1 MSGVTFAD
9 VETFGGLKELYD
21 EDSHY
26 QQHIENS
33 LYNYVDKAGSDVEM
47 DGKNWNVYAK
57 FALNESY
64 AGLTPEQRL
73 PQSGVNKGV
82 FAQYGVK
89 LSYSTLEGSTF
100 ALTRGHAGGRINGKE
115 MDELVKDT
123 YMSMLTNIDYDLYG
137 NGRGYRVTIETAVA
151 AAASFVSVSS
161 IRIRPGMIFDWF
173 NSALTVKRGSIKI
186 ADKGTD
192 RMNRTTYIDS
202 TFGTGAVPTG
212 AAADDVLVVYGAL
225 DAGEPSDGRFAAG
238 FQRLTDNTVSLG
250 GLSSG
255 TYAWWA
261 ATNVNAG
268 GANPSEMLLQQHID
282 QMYQISGLYP
292 NRMVFNPSWKR
303 AYMEPFL
310 NQRRFTSN
318 NYDTGMSS
326 ISFSAVKMGES
337 EKGKK
342 PVKMTM
348 LEDMNAESTEI
359 LIFHNQAISI
369 ATDYSE
375 TPHLADEDGQEF
387 RMRLGYDALQG
398 FYRHWWNTVVTQRNA
413 IGRQYNYAAMSG
425 VI

>member
-1 MSGVTFAD
+1 MSGVTSAD
-9 VETFGGLKELYD
+9 VDAFGGLKELYD

-33 LYNYVDKAGSDVEM
+33 LYSFIDKAGADVEM
-47 DGKNWNVYAK
+47 DGKHWNIYAK

-64 AGLTPEQRL
+64 AGLTAEQRL

-82 FAQYGVK
+82 FLQYNVK
-89 LSYSTLEGSTF
+89 LNYAMAEGSTF

-115 MDELVKDT
+115 MDELIKDT
-123 YMSMLTNIDYDLYG
+123 YLSFLSNVDYDLYANG
-137 NGRGYRVTIETAVA
+137 NGYRATIETATPA
-151 AAASFVSVSS
+151 ATSFTTVSS
-161 IRIRPGMIFDWF
+161 IRIRPGMLFDWYD
-173 NSALTVKRGSIKI
+173 STYVTKRGSIKI

-192 RMNRTTYIDS
+192 RINRTTYVDTTYGS
-202 TFGTGAVPTG
+202 AAVPAG
-212 AAADDVLVVYGAL
+212 ATAGDVLVVLGAL
-225 DAGEPSDGRFAAG
+225 DPGTPSDGRFAAG
-238 FQRLTDNTVSLG
+238 FQRLTDNTLSLG
-250 GLSSG
+250 GVSSS

-268 GANPSEMLLQQHID
+268 GANPSEMLLQQHTD
-282 QMYQISGLYP
+282 QMYEISGLYP

-318 NYDTGMSS
+318 TYDTGMSS
-326 ISFSAVKMGES
+326 ISYSAVKMGES
-337 EKGKK
+337 EKGQK
-342 PVKMTM
+342 PQMMKM
-348 LEDMNAESTEI
+348 LEDMNADPSEI
-359 LIFHNQAISI
+359 LIFHNQAVQI
-369 ATDYSE
+369 ATDYAD

-398 FYRHWWNTVVTQRNA
+398 FYRFWWNTIVPQRNA
-413 IGRQYNYAAMSG
+413 LGRQYNYAAMSG

>member
-9 VETFGGLKELYD
+9 VDAFGGLKELYD

-26 QQHIENS
+26 QQYIENS
-33 LYNYVDKAGSDVEM
+33 FYNFVDKADEDVKM
-47 DGKNWNVYAK
+47 DGKAWNVYAK

-64 AGLTPEQRL
+64 AGITPEQRL

-82 FAQYGVK
+82 FAQYEVK

-123 YMSMLTNIDYDLYG
+123 YMAMLSNLDYDLYG
-137 NGRGYRVTIETAVA
+137 NGRGYRATIETAVA
-151 AAASFVSVSS
+151 AAASFTTVSS
-161 IRIRPGMIFDWF
+161 IRIRPGMLFDWYD
-173 NSALTVKRGSIKI
+173 STLATKRGSIKI

-192 RMNRTTYIDS
+192 RMNRTTYVDT
-202 TFGTGAVPTG
+202 TFGSGAVPAG
-212 AAADDVLVVYGAL
+212 AAAGDILVVYGAL
-225 DAGEPSDGRFAAG
+225 AAGEPTDGRFAAG
-238 FQRLTDNTVSLG
+238 FQRLTDNTLSLG

-282 QMYQISGLYP
+282 QMQEISGVYP

-318 NYDTGMSS
+318 SYDTGMSS

-337 EKGKK
+337 DKNKK
-342 PVKMTM
+342 PQQMKM

-359 LIFHNQAISI
+359 LLFHNQAVCV

-413 IGRQYNYAAMSG
+413 IGRQYNYATMSG